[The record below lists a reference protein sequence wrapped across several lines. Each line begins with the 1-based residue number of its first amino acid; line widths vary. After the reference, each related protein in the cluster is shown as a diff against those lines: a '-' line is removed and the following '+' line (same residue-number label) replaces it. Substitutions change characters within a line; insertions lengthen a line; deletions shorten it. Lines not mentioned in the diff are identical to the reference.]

1 MAEGAGPAE
10 RAGAELP
17 DACPGADSGNVSQSQ
32 SRASGLGEAEDEDAS
47 EASLSATAAAYS
59 ACLLAERSL
68 FSEQIESLDKS
79 LEDLLT
85 RVDEFVGMLDMIR
98 SDSSQVVNES
108 IPQIYTKATEMRQIY
123 RKIDKL
129 EAFVKMIGN
138 NVAGLEERVTKAET
152 DLGAFP
158 STFKKILHT
167 ISMPSFL
174 NENMYLLHME
184 YKYTAR
190 LSIEKFP
197 LGFVDAQQELKAFL
211 KESSRTFL
219 KESFARNRLP
229 HDSSRPSMNLQSS
242 SRQKTIFHVLMKHL
256 IDGFCFGIGNIFRKE
271 VGLGPATK
279 KILEKP
285 KSLSDTA
292 IVKEDQK
299 RN

>member
-1 MAEGAGPAE
+1 MRALRPLPGRAAGAGPIPPRPPGARLRRPARSCE
-10 RAGAELP
+10 GRCGPAGAGGGMAAAAGAGEPAGAELP

-32 SRASGLGEAEDEDAS
+32 SRASGLGEAQDEDVS

-59 ACLLAERSL
+59 AYLLADRSL

-138 NVAGLEERVTKAET
+138 SVAGLEERVIKAEA

-158 STFKKILHT
+158 STFRKILHT

-174 NENMYLLHME
+174 N
-184 YKYTAR
+184 K
-190 LSIEKFP
+190 S
-197 LGFVDAQQELKAFL
+197 
-211 KESSRTFL
+211 
-219 KESFARNRLP
+219 
-229 HDSSRPSMNLQSS
+229 SS
-242 SRQKTIFHVLMKHL
+242 SRQQQSLYEPPVLFKT
-256 IDGFCFGIGNIFRKE
+256 
-271 VGLGPATK
+271 
-279 KILEKP
+279 
-285 KSLSDTA
+285 
-292 IVKEDQK
+292 EDYFPCL
-299 RN
+299 NEAPY

>member
-1 MAEGAGPAE
+1 MAAAVGAGV

-17 DACPGADSGNVSQSQ
+17 DTCPGADSGNVSQSQ

-59 ACLLAERSL
+59 AYLLADRSL

-108 IPQIYTKATEMRQIY
+108 IPEIYTKATEMRQIY

-138 NVAGLEERVTKAET
+138 SVAGLEERVTKAET

-158 STFKKILHT
+158 STFKKLLHT

-174 NENMYLLHME
+174 N
-184 YKYTAR
+184 K
-190 LSIEKFP
+190 S
-197 LGFVDAQQELKAFL
+197 
-211 KESSRTFL
+211 
-219 KESFARNRLP
+219 
-229 HDSSRPSMNLQSS
+229 SS
-242 SRQKTIFHVLMKHL
+242 SRQQQTLYEPPVLFKT
-256 IDGFCFGIGNIFRKE
+256 
-271 VGLGPATK
+271 
-279 KILEKP
+279 
-285 KSLSDTA
+285 
-292 IVKEDQK
+292 EDYFPCL
-299 RN
+299 NEAPY